1 VALASP
7 PAAKAVSPGS
17 TPLRGAAIVAVLVVA
32 VMSSASTLGAP
43 VAYAA
48 GTSGLTAAALSTAPG
63 AGTEASAQEA
73 APAESPPTA
82 GPPTPARAWIAKV
95 LYPTAGRS
103 APSVTAARR
112 LTVGP
117 VSSWGTPTELLV
129 LAARVDAA
137 GRPWVEVR
145 LDYRPN
151 GYAAWIDAEDTVLH
165 EDPWRIAVSR
175 ARREV
180 SVYNAGRRVRTFAA
194 VVGKPATPTPAG
206 LFAIAAELPQGT
218 GEDFEGTWVL
228 PLTAHSEVL
237 RSFARGDGQVA
248 LHGRGGA
255 SLLDPLGSA
264 RSHGCVR
271 LANAAIGWIAAHVP
285 VGTPVRIL

>member
-1 VALASP
+1 MSP
-7 PAAKAVSPGS
+7 AS
-17 TPLRGAAIVAVLVVA
+17 TPLRRDATRGRRRALPIALSGAIILSAGILLSQPAA
-32 VMSSASTLGAP
+32 YATPSASA
-43 VAYAA
+43 
-48 GTSGLTAAALSTAPG
+48 G
-63 AGTEASAQEA
+63 AGPPFARVA
-73 APAESPPTA
+73 AA
-82 GPPTPARAWIAKV
+82 GPPTPAQAWVAKV
-95 LYPTAGRS
+95 LYPTLART
-103 APSVTAARR
+103 APSLTGARR
-112 LTVGP
+112 LFTVAP
-117 VSSWGTPTELLV
+117 VSAWGAPTELLV
-129 LAARVDAA
+129 LGSRIDAA
-137 GRPWVEVR
+137 GHPWLRVR

-151 GYAAWIDAEDTVLH
+151 GFAAWIDEEDTILH

-180 SVYNAGRRVRTFAA
+180 RVYDADRLVRTFAA

-218 GEDFEGTWVL
+218 SKDFEGTWVL

-237 RSFARGDGQVA
+237 RTFEGGDGQVA

-271 LANAAIGWIAAHVP
+271 LANAAIGWIADHVP
-285 VGTPVRIL
+285 VGTPVRVR

>member
-1 VALASP
+1 L
-7 PAAKAVSPGS
+7 
-17 TPLRGAAIVAVLVVA
+17 
-32 VMSSASTLGAP
+32 
-43 VAYAA
+43 
-48 GTSGLTAAALSTAPG
+48 LSTAVLSSAALAYATPG
-63 AGTEASAQEA
+63 AGAEGAPFAHAS
-73 APAESPPTA
+73 A
-82 GPPTPARAWIAKV
+82 GPPTPTQAWVAKV

-103 APSVTAARR
+103 APSATAARR

-129 LAARVDAA
+129 LGSRVDAA
-137 GRPWVEVR
+137 GHPWLRVR

-151 GYAAWIDAEDTVLH
+151 GYTAWIDEEDTVMYR
-165 EDPWRIAVSR
+165 DPWRITVSR

-180 SVYNAGRRVRTFAA
+180 RIYDADRLVRSFAA
-194 VVGKPATPTPAG
+194 VVGKPSTPTPAG
-206 LFAIAAELPQGT
+206 LFAIAAELPQGVS
-218 GEDFEGTWVL
+218 EDFEGTWVL

-237 RSFARGDGQVA
+237 RTFEGGDGQVA

-255 SLLDPLGSA
+255 SLVDPLDSA

-271 LANAAIGWIAAHVP
+271 LANAAIGWIAGHVP